1 MKIWNTLEIKISNIN
16 DPVKGNNNNIDQ
28 KIYESFSRKSS
39 YKVKV
44 TVPTKVCVW
53 QISLLVKVR
62 L

>member
-1 MKIWNTLEIKISNIN
+1 MDLKISNIN

-44 TVPTKVCVW
+44 TVPTKVCGW